1 MLKHFSKITGT
12 GKFLQYRPSALP
24 AVEQPVDFGH
34 FNLVYGENGS
44 GKTTLSLLFRSLR
57 GEDGLLLKKRSFD
70 RSVPQEIEVVVEG
83 LVPPQCT
90 YSNGK
95 WDQHLPGIEV
105 FDVHFINDNVY
116 TGLEIQNSHKK
127 NLFEVILGQQG
138 VQLKSEI
145 QAIKERIMKGNKMT
159 RETARDIEAAIDGV
173 YLAIPFAEMPPE
185 RDIEAKIAEK
195 AHEITT
201 ARSFQDILQKAF
213 LSEIPMLQTEGF
225 TVGASEVLAQSTGG
239 ISEQYL
245 AKFNA
250 HKVSLDMGGHAEDW
264 LKQGYQAIH
273 DDTCPFCQRPFDATV
288 DILEAYRQYFNES
301 YNRLIADI
309 SRLNDA
315 LNRFN
320 LEARLLEIERT
331 ISQNLGLVDFWKNYL
346 EHPPALHSL
355 QAEHGRLA
363 ADFERLKTCFEQKAA
378 DPSQPQDAAPLTAFE
393 AAALAINEAI
403 QGFNEAI
410 IAYNGSISLM
420 KSADGPDLPQLELDM
435 RRLVALQKKD
445 NADMAE
451 RCKNLL
457 TYEAALEKLKRLKN
471 EKQAKLD
478 QFKNTVFDRYLAAIN
493 RYLQAF
499 ASYLELRQLTSH
511 YIGSSTEP
519 SVKFALCIAGKEV
532 LQKDDPDKPS
542 VKYSL
547 SEGDKNAFALSFFL
561 ASLELDPQLSEKIIV
576 FDDPVSHFDEKR
588 TETLLN
594 YLVHF
599 GQQAQQVFLLT
610 HDLGVAGKFEG
621 LVAGMGMQRFK
632 LGHMGS
638 SAGLVAWERQMQH

>member
-1 MLKHFSKITGT
+1 MLKHFTKITGT
-12 GKFLQYRPSALP
+12 GKFLNFRPSALP
-24 AVEQPVDFGH
+24 AAEQPKDFGH
-34 FNLVYGENGS
+34 FNLIYGENGS

-70 RSVPQEIEVVVEG
+70 RSVPQQIELAVAG
-83 LVPPQCT
+83 LPQSA
-90 YSNGK
+90 YIFSNGE
-95 WDQHLPGIEV
+95 WNQHLPGIEV

-159 RETARDIEAAIDGV
+159 RETARDIEAAIGGV
-173 YLAIPFAEMPPE
+173 YLAKPFAEMGPE
-185 RDIEAKIAEK
+185 RDIEGKIAEK
-195 AHEITT
+195 AHEIST
-201 ARSFQDILQKAF
+201 ARSHQDILQKAF
-213 LSEIPMLQTEGF
+213 LSEIPLLHTVDF
-225 TVGASEVLAQSTGG
+225 TAGAAGVLAQSTGG

-250 HKVSLDMGGHAEDW
+250 HKASLGMGGHAEDW

-273 DDTCPFCQRPFDATV
+273 DDACPFCQRPFDATV
-288 DILEAYRQYFNES
+288 EVLEAYRQYFNES
-301 YNRLIADI
+301 YNRLIADLA
-309 SRLNDA
+309 RLNAA
-315 LNRFN
+315 LRGFN
-320 LEARLLEIERT
+320 LEARLLDIERT
-331 ISQNLGLVDFWKNYL
+331 IAQNLVLVDFWKNYL

-355 QAEHGRLA
+355 QGEHGRLA
-363 ADFERLKTCFEQKAA
+363 ADFEQLKTCFEQKAA
-378 DPSQPQDAAPLTAFE
+378 DPSQLQDGAHLATFE
-393 AAALAINEAI
+393 ATVQATNQAI
-403 QGFNEAI
+403 QGFNKG
-410 IAYNGSISLM
+410 IADFNSSISLM

-451 RCKNLL
+451 WCKNLL
-457 TYEAALEKLKRLKN
+457 AYESALEKLKKLKD
-471 EKQAKLD
+471 EKQARLD

-499 ASYLELRQLTSH
+499 APYLELRQLTSH

-519 SVKFALCIAGKEV
+519 SVKFALCIEGKEV

-588 TETLLN
+588 TATLLH

-599 GQQAQQVFLLT
+599 GQKARQVFLLT
-610 HDLGVAGKFEG
+610 HDLGVAGKLEG
-621 LVAGMGMQRFK
+621 LLPDFQWYRLERVAGGT
-632 LGHMGS
+632 
-638 SAGLVAWERQMQH
+638 GLVGWER

>member
-12 GKFLQYRPSALP
+12 GKFLHYRPSVLP
-24 AVEQPVDFGH
+24 LVEQPNDFGH
-34 FNLVYGENGS
+34 FNLIYGENGS

-70 RSVPQEIEVVVEG
+70 RSVPQQIEVAVEG
-83 LVPPQCT
+83 LLPPRCT
-90 YSNGK
+90 YTNGK

-145 QAIKERIMKGNKMT
+145 QAIKERLMKGNKMT
-159 RETARDIEAAIDGV
+159 RETARDIEAAIGG
-173 YLAIPFAEMPPE
+173 AFEAKAFAEMGPE
-185 RDIEAKIAEK
+185 RDIEGKIAEK

-201 ARSFQDILQKAF
+201 ARSHQAILDKAY
-213 LSEIPMLQTEGF
+213 LSEIPMLQTDGF
-225 TVGASEVLAQSTGG
+225 TTGAAEVLAQSTGG

-245 AKFNA
+245 AQFNA
-250 HKVSLDMGGHAEDW
+250 HKASLDMGGHAEDW

-273 DDTCPFCQRPFDATV
+273 DDACPFCQRPFDVTV
-288 DILEAYRQYFNES
+288 VILEAYRQYFNES
-301 YNRLIADI
+301 YDRLISDLT
-309 SRLNDA
+309 RLNAA
-315 LNRFN
+315 LRGFN
-320 LEARLLEIERT
+320 LEARLLDIERT
-331 ISQNLGLVDFWKNYL
+331 IAQNLVLVEFWKNYL
-346 EHPPALHSL
+346 ERPPVLHSL
-355 QAEHGRLA
+355 QGEQGRLA
-363 ADFERLKTCFEQKAA
+363 ADFEQLKACFEQKAA
-378 DPSQPQDAAPLTAFE
+378 DPSQSQDAVPLTTFE
-393 AAALAINEAI
+393 ATAQAINQAI
-403 QGFNEAI
+403 IGFNKG
-410 IAYNGSISLM
+410 IADFNSSISLM

-435 RRLVALQKKD
+435 RRLIALQKKD
-445 NADMAE
+445 NADMDE
-451 RCKNLL
+451 WCKNLL
-457 TYEAALEKLKRLKN
+457 TYESALEKLKKLKD
-471 EKQAKLD
+471 EKQARLD

-493 RYLQAF
+493 RYLKAF
-499 ASYLELRQLTSH
+499 APYLELRQLTSH

-519 SVKFALCIAGKEV
+519 SVKFALCIEGKEV

-588 TETLLN
+588 TATLLN
-594 YLVHF
+594 YLVDF
-599 GQQAQQVFLLT
+599 GKKARQVFLLT
-610 HDLGVAGKFEG
+610 HELGVAGKFEALVPDCQRYQLRDVGGVTG
-621 LVAGMGMQRFK
+621 LVVWAG
-632 LGHMGS
+632 
-638 SAGLVAWERQMQH
+638 